1 MRYFCHTIESDRMY
15 SSDIKRKNRK
25 VKAVSNGIVA
35 RDFIIKSKRINYL
48 VISFFLII
56 LVASLKTS
64 YSDDQI
70 DTNQNNKKNL
80 QKERDEYALDTE
92 RDTMKDDSVEYEHGD
107 NHSIEHE
114 KHLERPTG
122 NQQKSRQ
129 NDIGN
134 TSEDK
139 KDKENEVSSS
149 NPTTAT
155 TIDPSSLEKD
165 NKDTIETNNSYNVGD
180 IEQNDEKDDTKSN
193 NSKKKKEL
201 EGDSN
206 LKDEEESVKKYV
218 VNYAHKSAGAIV
230 LEKSSNF
237 KGTSNLLTSDN
248 DRYAITPCDEKNKS
262 VVIGLSED
270 ILVKQVVLANYERYS
285 SHIKD
290 FQLEGSTAYPIPK
303 DGHWN
308 DLGHYRATY
317 GNGQQNFDLM
327 EPSWARYIKINF
339 KTHYGDEH
347 YCTVSQVKVHGS
359 TMLQGFHEQWKQ
371 SEESEEEVGDDLDVL
386 VENSN
391 NKAEITEDGIQTEDL
406 SHHDQNEISSTMSES
421 NNDTD
426 VINDGENVLKSE
438 EENHNERREDSSSG
452 VNDIKNEIPS
462 QQQHTS
468 TTGEDMETQIDEKN
482 EKYSS
487 KVEHKSSESEEEQVL
502 EKDSEQQNQHQEEIP
517 GVIDESSSAKINDE
531 KVPKTTTT
539 TPNKDYT
546 EVESL
551 RGVDGDNRTE
561 NPIDDTF
568 VRNNSTPSN
577 DTPKS
582 TLSHSPITATSIEAE
597 QSNDDKETKDDPLDS
612 MLNSS
617 KKQETDNDIISEKPD
632 VYTKQSSEKLPP
644 NTDILDD
651 SILVNDLIDK
661 STPNSSSSSLS
672 NITLPTNGN
681 LHRDDKKPENSI
693 ENSIDSSENAKSNP
707 PPDISSEATDN
718 ISKPDNMEDDETN
731 TISVIYEEGVDVKL
745 KNGQTRTVR
754 IEEDNRISNDEL
766 ISSNIEDNV
775 DVETPEHPSSD
786 TTNSLDSENHK
797 NSSSSLP
804 SSNSTISETSY
815 DTSKDESEILS
826 KSSPGANHA
835 DEINTEHH
843 TSPSQQNHNSID
855 SSNDS
860 INDDSLSAVSE
871 DAYYISKIS
880 GAIIQKIKEGTITVH
895 DAVKKITESSS
906 TKHSS
911 NGLTEVSKGTI
922 KHITNTIKDM
932 ISSSDQKIDVDDDL
946 LSDDDSNKNSKH
958 LDQTIENEEIGTIS
972 DLAQQKD
979 DNMDNAKKISDE
991 EAGDLSLNG
1000 KLSTG
1005 QNENTKNLEKNET
1018 IESKRVVDTNT
1029 KDPSSTHQDDAL
1041 KSSSLSSSNKN
1052 LDDNGRNENVGD
1064 NRISKPNKTTTSTPG
1079 NAATAAS
1086 SSRSQQQQNSIP
1098 TSMTANTSVSASTT
1112 TKTQSSSTSPSMNCM
1127 DIIRSFNDFKT
1138 KMLAQKKSVAGA
1150 NSNSP
1155 QVMKMEP
1162 IFKTITDQ
1170 IKTLQVHQSI
1180 YDSYFKSLTG
1190 CYEEIISEM
1199 QLETTKLKSKM
1210 VSMES
1215 SNDQFQLSL
1224 KQEQNARIDE
1234 IEKNMN
1240 QLQAMLHKQH
1250 ETFLNQQQK
1259 EELRSRNGSLSR
1271 SIGKVAANAG
1281 IHTLAG
1287 LISTFYSQV
1296 VIPWCYFVFKQSKRI
1311 GSSLLNQFN
1320 IILSSRVLSHDIMTR
1335 RVDLLQTK
1343 RKELEAI
1350 FSEII
1355 EKHVLAICNNRAVF
1369 IGELT
1374 KFTLYVGLALF
1385 VSMLLILVIVFFLII
1400 RKFVRYKKEKCDD
1413 APISFNNT
1421 NTVIVKEEKPTIPA
1435 TITCEIEHKSQYQSS
1450 HQKDCR
1456 SSDAASFTTL
1466 QKQGKKKH
1474 KTKTKNKSNRG

>member
-1 MRYFCHTIESDRMY
+1 
-15 SSDIKRKNRK
+15 
-25 VKAVSNGIVA
+25 
-35 RDFIIKSKRINYL
+35 
-48 VISFFLII
+48 
-56 LVASLKTS
+56 
-64 YSDDQI
+64 
-70 DTNQNNKKNL
+70 
-80 QKERDEYALDTE
+80 
-92 RDTMKDDSVEYEHGD
+92 MKDDSVGD

-114 KHLERPTG
+114 KHPERPTG

-165 NKDTIETNNSYNVGD
+165 NKDTIKTNNSYNVGD
-180 IEQNDEKDDTKSN
+180 IEQNDEKDNTKSN

-248 DRYAITPCDEKNKS
+248 DKYAITPCDEKNKS

-371 SEESEEEVGDDLDVL
+371 TEESEEEFGDDLDVL
-386 VENSN
+386 VESTN
-391 NKAEITEDGIQTEDL
+391 NEAEITEDGIQTEDL

-426 VINDGENVLKSE
+426 VINEEENVVKS
-438 EENHNERREDSSSG
+438 EENHNGRREDSSSG

-468 TTGEDMETQIDEKN
+468 TTGEDIETQIDEKN

-487 KVEHKSSESEEEQVL
+487 KVEDKSSESEEEVL
-502 EKDSEQQNQHQEEIP
+502 EKDSEQQNQHQEEII

-539 TPNKDYT
+539 TPNEDYT

-551 RGVDGDNRTE
+551 RGVDGDIETE
-561 NPIDDTF
+561 NLIDDNV
-568 VRNNSTPSN
+568 VRNNSTPSY

-582 TLSHSPITATSIEAE
+582 TLSHSPITSTSTEAE
-597 QSNDDKETKDDPLDS
+597 QSNDDKQTKDDPLDS
-612 MLNSS
+612 MLDSS
-617 KKQETDNDIISEKPD
+617 KKQETDNDIISKEPD

-644 NTDILDD
+644 DTDILDD

-672 NITLPTNGN
+672 NITLPTNEN
-681 LHRDDKKPENSI
+681 LNRDDKKPENSV
-693 ENSIDSSENAKSNP
+693 ENFVDSSENAKSNP
-707 PPDISSEATDN
+707 PADIPSEATDN
-718 ISKPDNMEDDETN
+718 ISIPDNMEDDETN

-745 KNGQTRTVR
+745 KNGQTRTVG
-754 IEEDNRISNDEL
+754 IEEENRISTDEM
-766 ISSNIEDNV
+766 SSNIENSV

-804 SSNSTISETSY
+804 SSNNTFSETSY

-835 DEINTEHH
+835 DEINTEHLN
-843 TSPSQQNHNSID
+843 SPSQQTQNPID

-972 DLAQQKD
+972 NLPQQKEE
-979 DNMDNAKKISDE
+979 NTNNAKKISDE
-991 EAGDLSLNG
+991 EAADSSLNG

-1005 QNENTKNLEKNET
+1005 QNENTKNFEKNET

-1041 KSSSLSSSNKN
+1041 KSSSSSSSNKN
-1052 LDDNGRNENVGD
+1052 LDDNGRRNINNENVGD

-1086 SSRSQQQQNSIP
+1086 SSRTQQQQNSIP
-1098 TSMTANTSVSASTT
+1098 TSMTANTSVSGSAT

-1215 SNDQFQLSL
+1215 SNDQFQSSL
-1224 KQEQNARIDE
+1224 KQEQNTRMDE

-1240 QLQAMLHKQH
+1240 QLQTMLHKQH

-1259 EELRSRNGSLSR
+1259 EELSLSR

-1287 LISTFYSQV
+1287 LISTFYSQA
-1296 VIPWCYFVFKQSKRI
+1296 VIPWGCFVFKQSKRI

-1320 IILSSRVLSHDIMTR
+1320 IILSSKVLSHDIMTR

-1343 RKELEAI
+1343 KKELDAI
-1350 FSEII
+1350 VSEII

-1385 VSMLLILVIVFFLII
+1385 VSMLSILVIVFFLII

-1466 QKQGKKKH
+1466 
-1474 KTKTKNKSNRG
+1474 